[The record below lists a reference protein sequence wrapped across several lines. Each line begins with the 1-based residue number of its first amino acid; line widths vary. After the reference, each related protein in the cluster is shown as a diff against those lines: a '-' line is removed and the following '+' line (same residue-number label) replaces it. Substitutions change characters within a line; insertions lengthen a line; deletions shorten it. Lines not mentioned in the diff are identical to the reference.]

1 MSGYWPTS
9 GSIPIYATG
18 KKATE
23 ADVNVHITAYS
34 SDPMVQQFANLIL
47 DANANKNYTVIAA
60 RTRIRSMPH
69 RVVTLDSTTNH
80 TLGLLRLR

>member
-9 GSIPIYATG
+9 GSISVYVTG

-23 ADVNVHITAYS
+23 ADVNVHITANS

-47 DANANKNYTVIAA
+47 DANANKNYPVIAA